1 MNKEEKAAVVDE
13 IAGELKGS
21 EAIFAVDYRGISV
34 PQAAEL
40 RGRLREA
47 DASFRIVKNRL
58 TLRAAE
64 AAGTKGLDDLLEGPT
79 ALTFVRGDAAVA
91 AKALSDFSRATD
103 VLEFKGGLL
112 GEQVLTIDEIR
123 SIARLPARD
132 VLHGQLVGMI
142 AAPISG
148 VVRGLNALLSG
159 IAIQLQAIHDQGL
172 VTGEAPPAEE
182 APAEAEAP
190 PAEDGPAEDG
200 PAEDT
205 PAEDSPAEE
214 APGPADSPPA
224 EETAPA
230 EPAEESA
237 PAEETAPAEDAPA
250 EDAPPEETVTE
261 SEAAPAAEA
270 ATPPE
275 GSASEEAAGDPPGE
289 DEGDPV
295 AEDKPDTE
303 TATEDA

>member
-1 MNKEEKAAVVDE
+1 MNKEEKAAVVDQ
-13 IAGELKGS
+13 IADELKGS

-64 AAGTKGLDDLLEGPT
+64 QAGTQGLDDLLEGPT

-91 AKALSDFSRATD
+91 AKALNDFGRATD
-103 VLEFKGGLL
+103 ILEFKGGLL
-112 GEQVLTIDEIR
+112 GEQVLTIDEIK

-132 VLHGQLVGMI
+132 ILHGQLVGMI
-142 AAPISG
+142 AAPITG
-148 VVRGLNALLSG
+148 VVRGLNALLTG

-172 VTGEAPPAEE
+172 VTGEAP
-182 APAEAEAP
+182 AEAP
-190 PAEDGPAEDG
+190 PAEAPE
-200 PAEDT
+200 EST
-205 PAEDSPAEE
+205 PAEE

-230 EPAEESA
+230 QDTPAGTDGEA
-237 PAEETAPAEDAPA
+237 GGH
-250 EDAPPEETVTE
+250 ETVTE
-261 SEAAPAAEA
+261 SAAADSPAGDDDPVTEGDSASSAAGPEGEHTDEPAEG
-270 ATPPE
+270 PPE
-275 GSASEEAAGDPPGE
+275 ETANETEEA
-289 DEGDPV
+289 
-295 AEDKPDTE
+295 
-303 TATEDA
+303 